1 MFQIQIRADLWSIEM
16 NILALWTTK
25 TSSSSTR
32 CGVKQWGWSVPGQ
45 SQEGLSIM
53 AAWLAVGKKR
63 TRFEYDTQKNQS
75 NIRKHGL
82 SFETA
87 SSAFNDPAAV
97 IIYDE
102 DHSTTEERYN
112 LIGAVEGGIL
122 FIVYTMRDETIRMI
136 SARPATKREK
146 ERYYKREG

>member
-1 MFQIQIRADLWSIEM
+1 MCNFAVKYNPRLMEKHDFVTIADLTREKILYMIEM
-16 NILALWTTK
+16 AQEFERHPNRELLKGKVVATLFFEP
-25 TSSSSTR
+25 STR
-32 CGVKQWGWSVPGQ
+32 
-45 SQEGLSIM
+45 
-53 AAWLAVGKKR
+53 
-63 TRFEYDTQKNQS
+63 TR
-75 NIRKHGL
+75 L

-87 SSAFNDPAAV
+87 AKAFNDPTAV

-136 SARPATKREK
+136 SARPANNAHNRNLLLS
-146 ERYYKREG
+146 RYPLHLASRTAKTL

>member
-1 MFQIQIRADLWSIEM
+1 M
-16 NILALWTTK
+16 
-25 TSSSSTR
+25 
-32 CGVKQWGWSVPGQ
+32 
-45 SQEGLSIM
+45 
-53 AAWLAVGKKR
+53 AVGKKR
-63 TRFEYDTQKNQS
+63 TRLEYDTQKNQS
-75 NIRKHGL
+75 NIRKRGL
-82 SFETA
+82 SFQAA
-87 SSAFNDPAAV
+87 SHAFNEPASM

-112 LIGAVEGGIL
+112 LIGAVGSDIL